1 MDIKP
6 QNFFIG
12 VIEFFSVLLPGALL
26 TYFLMG
32 MFYGNVFGEGKIFA
46 PPASE
51 TVKWI
56 IFLLITY
63 IVGNIIFMVASFID
77 VSYDKFLRESFF
89 ESNNDLTYKTAR
101 SIHRKFID
109 TDEKL
114 KELLAEGSLS
124 DDEYREILSCPRPE
138 IFNTYKWSQHF
149 LLFKNPDALADV
161 QRIEADSK
169 FFRSLFVTF
178 LVIAVLLF
186 AQAYSAPPRQEKI
199 AVLFIV
205 IALLCYY
212 RYGDLRFKATQRA
225 YEMVIT
231 AFHLEPRRTTLKSAE
246 TVSSADLKQDLTE
259 DFRNRHRE
267 HIAFLTRGFNN
278 NLKQIIIE
286 QGMDASQTFIS
297 DKNDWWCCLQGSGV
311 LTSGT
316 GSQLIKTRLIP
327 NAFVKIAKEN
337 TFSFV
342 NNRKESIEILVLET

>member
-32 MFYGNVFGEGKIFA
+32 MFYGDVFGEGKIFA

-63 IVGNIIFMVASFID
+63 IVGNIIFMVASLID
-77 VSYDKFLRESFF
+77 VSYDKVLRKSFF
-89 ESNNDLTYKTAR
+89 QSTNDLTYKTAR

-114 KELLAEGSLS
+114 KELLAEGGLS
-124 DDEYREILSCPRPE
+124 DDEYREILSRPRRE

-149 LLFKNPDALADV
+149 LLFKNPDALADI

-178 LVIAVLLF
+178 LVIAGLLLVQDVF
-186 AQAYSAPPRQEKI
+186 TPPGEEKVAQAILFSA
-199 AVLFIV
+199 L
-205 IALLCYY
+205 ALLCYY
-212 RYGDLRFKATQRA
+212 RYGDLRFKATERA

-231 AFHLEPRRTTLKSAE
+231 AFHLEPRRTLESAE
-246 TVSSADLKQDLTE
+246 TASSADLKQDLTE
-259 DFRNRHRE
+259 DFLNRHRDA
-267 HIAFLTRGFNN
+267 IAFLTKGFNQD
-278 NLKQIIIE
+278 LKQIIIE
-286 QGMDASQTFIS
+286 TGESGNFIA
-297 DKNDWWCCLQGSGV
+297 DKNDWWCCLEGGGV
-311 LTSGT
+311 LTND
-316 GSQLIKTRLIP
+316 LVKTRLIP
-327 NAFVKIAKEN
+327 NAFIKIAKDSS
-337 TFSFV
+337 FSFV
-342 NNRKESIEILVLET
+342 NNRKESIEILVLEN